1 MQDGRSEHGEV
12 TQFAKA
18 KITTLG
24 KNRSLF
30 TNLLTYLTDTP
41 SPCLS
46 TGQCIK
52 QSSGKILR
60 FPLAKENIPAAYLH
74 PRMKCVTYISP

>member
-18 KITTLG
+18 KMITLG

-30 TNLLTYLTDTP
+30 TNLLTYSLDRHPFILPFNWTMYK
-41 SPCLS
+41 LS
-46 TGQCIK
+46 F
-52 QSSGKILR
+52 S
-60 FPLAKENIPAAYLH
+60 
-74 PRMKCVTYISP
+74 